1 MVRMVNW
8 EQDGDKKVAEAEKLM
23 KKVAKSNKKKNL
35 EKKESACKLF
45 ASAGHDFSRAE
56 QKTKA
61 VDAFVKAAVNYREL
75 TTELALIN
83 SASKAA
89 KLVEKRDGGKAA
101 EYYESAAKLYIE
113 VGQHARAAKQLEK
126 AAALYE
132 LKLGKKLKA
141 MKCYEKGLKHFLTVG
156 KSASSHRLLRF
167 GAKEYFMKAVLSAL
181 AIDDIRAKN
190 VLNDIIA
197 ESEDN
202 FEHSREFVFCSKVV
216 RLVEKRNLKQFK
228 ARVKDFVEFSA
239 VDKYT
244 SLLFRAI
251 EKHFAAGQEFDD
263 VGDLTPGGS
272 GSEDESRH
280 DIKEPVTRQNMQSSP
295 DQAQPVN
302 RTRLMSFDED
312 DLA

>member
-1 MVRMVNW
+1 MSLHVTF
-8 EQDGDKKVAEAEKLM
+8 
-23 KKVAKSNKKKNL
+23 SNRVETFRNI
-35 EKKESACKLF
+35 E
-45 ASAGHDFSRAE
+45 
-56 QKTKA
+56 
-61 VDAFVKAAVNYREL
+61 
-75 TTELALIN
+75 
-83 SASKAA
+83 AA

-141 MKCYEKGLKHFLTVG
+141 MKCYEKAGEMFACGNSPSTASKCLLNAAHLAVELANYEIGLKHFLTVG